1 MVGGKKL
8 PNGDLGAFITSVD
21 KNRAQQETLGEL
33 HEGDQVENLYEN
45 LNRRNFTIIIEILG
59 ARMEWHFVEWQNIRR
74 S

>member
-33 HEGDQVENLYEN
+33 HEGDQVKNIQGIKIQKLK
-45 LNRRNFTIIIEILG
+45 EI
-59 ARMEWHFVEWQNIRR
+59 
-74 S
+74 